1 MFISQADIAR
11 LPDDA
16 IRRMVVRLREDCEP
30 GAPVDARHFPTRL
43 AAALVRA
50 LNERGR
56 LLALAELDLLNDEE
70 AEGSLVEP
78 GTDPIADALAD
89 GRWELSDGSL

>member
-1 MFISQADIAR
+1 MLITQQDIAR

-16 IRRMVVRLREDCEP
+16 IRRMVLRLREGCEP
-30 GAPVDARHFPTRL
+30 GTPPDPQHFPDRL

-50 LNERGR
+50 LNVRR
-56 LLALAELDLLNDEE
+56 SALLAMEWDLLDDG

-78 GTDPIADALAD
+78 GSD
-89 GRWELSDGSL
+89 LSDGAV

>member
-1 MFISQADIAR
+1 MLITQQDIAR

-16 IRRMVVRLREDCEP
+16 IRRMVLRLREDCEP
-30 GAPVDARHFPTRL
+30 GTPPDPQHFPDRL

-50 LNERGR
+50 LNVRR
-56 LLALAELDLLNDEE
+56 SALLAMEWDLLDDG

-78 GTDPIADALAD
+78 GSD
-89 GRWELSDGSL
+89 LSDGPL